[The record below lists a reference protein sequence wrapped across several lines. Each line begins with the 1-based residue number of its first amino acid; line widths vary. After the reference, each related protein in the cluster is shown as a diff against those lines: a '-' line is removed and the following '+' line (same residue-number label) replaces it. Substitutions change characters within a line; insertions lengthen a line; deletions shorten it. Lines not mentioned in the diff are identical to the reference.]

1 MDAPEYERAVDTLWQ
16 DVVRRKMY
24 VNGSVGTAQ
33 YGDEGFG
40 DPYLLPNRTY
50 CESCA
55 QIAHVFWQHRMNLL
69 KGQAKYAD
77 VMELTLFNAVL
88 AGISLSG
95 DSFFYQNPLTSKGS
109 KRSSWIGLACC
120 PTNLARIIPQVGG
133 LVYAQGKNR
142 LYVNLFAAGEVSL
155 KLDDGIKVKLTQNT
169 NYPWD
174 GHVKLTITP
183 EQASD
188 LDLCVRIPGWALGR
202 PVPSDLYRFADS
214 RASPVG
220 LKVNGKTIDATPKE
234 DGYVHLKRSWK
245 AGDVVALDMPM
256 PIRRVYAHEKVKEDR
271 GKVALMR
278 GPITYCI
285 EAVDNPNTNVLSVT
299 LPREAKLRAEHRAG
313 LLGGVTVLQ
322 GKGLDEQMRPV
333 ALTAIPYYSW
343 TNREKGAM
351 TIWINEASG
360 APLKQVGKSPVKVF
374 ILAGQSN
381 MQGQGVVDMD
391 DPKNYNGGKGNLE
404 YVMAN
409 SPLASMYTHLKDAN
423 GKWVVRDDVWIRHKT
438 ERRGLLTGGLTIGFT
453 GYGGATHIGPELQ
466 IGHVLGNT
474 LQNQV
479 LLIKTA
485 WGGKSL
491 FADFRPP
498 SSGGQ
503 VGLYY
508 TRMLQEVQEAL
519 DNLKNDFPNYN
530 GGGYEFAGFIW
541 FQGWNDMFNQA
552 ARDEYETNLVNLIKD
567 LRAEWKV
574 PNLPVVIGELGN
586 GGPKASAN
594 MLAIRKAQ
602 AAAAAHPE
610 FNGAVT
616 FVSTTDF
623 ARPAE

>member
-1 MDAPEYERAVDTLWQ
+1 MRKFLTTTIIIAV
-16 DVVRRKMY
+16 V
-24 VNGSVGTAQ
+24 
-33 YGDEGFG
+33 
-40 DPYLLPNRTY
+40 
-50 CESCA
+50 
-55 QIAHVFWQHRMNLL
+55 I
-69 KGQAKYAD
+69 
-77 VMELTLFNAVL
+77 
-88 AGISLSG
+88 LSFM
-95 DSFFYQNPLTSKGS
+95 S
-109 KRSSWIGLACC
+109 I
-120 PTNLARIIPQVGG
+120 
-133 LVYAQGKNR
+133 
-142 LYVNLFAAGEVSL
+142 AAGVDVLPDRGLYELGHERVELRGGFWGPRL
-155 KLDDGIKVKLTQNT
+155 KTHHET
-169 NYPWD
+169 
-174 GHVKLTITP
+174 TIP
-183 EQASD
+183 
-188 LDLCVRIPGWALGR
+188 
-202 PVPSDLYRFADS
+202 
-214 RASPVG
+214 
-220 LKVNGKTIDATPKE
+220 
-234 DGYVHLKRSWK
+234 H
-245 AGDVVALDMPM
+245 ALDCLERNGH
-256 PIRRVYAHEKVKEDR
+256 ITNFDKAAGVFDGSLR
-271 GKVALMR
+271 GHHAYDSDIHKAM
-278 GPITYCI
+278 
-285 EAVDNPNTNVLSVT
+285 E
-299 LPREAKLRAEHRAG
+299 
-313 LLGGVTVLQ
+313 
-322 GKGLDEQMRPV
+322 
-333 ALTAIPYYSW
+333 
-343 TNREKGAM
+343 GAM
-351 TIWINEASG
+351 TIWINETTDS
-360 APLKQVGKSPVKVF
+360 PRKQAGKSPVQVF
-374 ILAGQSN
+374 VLAGQSN
-381 MQGQGVVDMD
+381 MQGQGVVDMN
-391 DPKNYNGGKGNLE
+391 DPKNYNSGKGNLE

-409 SPLASMYTHLKDAN
+409 SPLASMYTHLKDAE

-466 IGHVLGNT
+466 IGHVLGDM

-498 SSGGQ
+498 SSGVK

-623 ARPAE
+623 ARPAEESPNKGHGHHWFGNAESYFLIGNALGEGMKKLLMTSVK